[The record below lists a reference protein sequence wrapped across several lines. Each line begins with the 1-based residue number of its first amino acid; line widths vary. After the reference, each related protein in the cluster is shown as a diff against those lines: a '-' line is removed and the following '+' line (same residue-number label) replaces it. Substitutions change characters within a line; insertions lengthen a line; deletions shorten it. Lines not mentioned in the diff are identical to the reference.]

1 MNRTIVYI
9 HGQGGNAE
17 EAEHYRS
24 LFPDCRVIGL
34 DYQSQSPREAK
45 EKFPRLFERLC
56 GQRERVTVIANSIG
70 AYFAMS
76 ALSEKQVEKAYFI
89 SPVVDMET
97 LIETMMTWAG
107 VSEKELREKGEIK
120 TDFGEKLSWEYLSY
134 VREHP
139 ITWNVPTYIL
149 YGGRDNL
156 TSLETIAA
164 FAKQTGADLAVMEDG
179 EHWFHTEEQMEFLDR
194 WIRSF

>member
-34 DYQSQSPREAK
+34 DYQSQSPWEAK
-45 EKFPRLFERLC
+45 EEFPRLFELLC

-107 VSEKELREKGEIK
+107 VSEKELREKGEIE

-139 ITWNVPTYIL
+139 ITWNVPTHIL

-156 TSLETIAA
+156 TSFETIAA
-164 FAKQTGADLAVMEDG
+164 FAKQTGAALSVMEDG

-194 WIRSF
+194 WIQSF